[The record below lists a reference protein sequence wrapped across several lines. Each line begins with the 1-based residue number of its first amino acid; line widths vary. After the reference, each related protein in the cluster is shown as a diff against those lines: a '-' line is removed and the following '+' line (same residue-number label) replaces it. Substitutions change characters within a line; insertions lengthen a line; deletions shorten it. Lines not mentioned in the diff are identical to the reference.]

1 MEDLLLNSFM
11 WLLGRDLS
19 SFIAVGWK
27 LQFQWAIHRPLS
39 IKAVGLSRVNYPT
52 ETGKATM
59 TEAMV
64 SFTA

>member
-27 LQFQWAIHRPLS
+27 LQFQWAIYRPLS
-39 IKAVGLSRVNYPT
+39 IKAVGLPRVNYPT
-52 ETGKATM
+52 EIGKATM